1 MSQGVVNVSRSVG
14 SICKVVSS
22 MSQGVGNVSK
32 AVENICKSVGCI
44 SEGVGSFFFKLKTSV
59 VRGGWRISICSQRL
73 RSRQPF

>member
-22 MSQGVGNVSK
+22 ISQGVGNVSK

-44 SEGVGSFFFKLKTSV
+44 SEGVGSVFKLKTSV